1 MQAEEPPEVDSHA
14 GRPLLRL
21 HPILTLSGKGIS
33 FCGKPCGVL
42 PERTGE
48 LSEQWTYPFRGFGR
62 CKMQDLLN
70 DTEDTFKELKTLM
83 ESGDAE
89 AIAVRVEELSP
100 LELARSVSRLDEPD
114 KTHFLELLGPA
125 RAAFVLSKLSG
136 IGAAAI
142 VEQMNPDRAA
152 PIVGEMTSHDQA
164 ALLRHISGNRAERI
178 LRDVEPAAASET
190 RELLNY
196 PHNTAGALMIT
207 EYLSYNGR
215 EPVKD
220 VLDDMRRFGEE
231 YSDYDIQ
238 YAYVVSDTGELIGV
252 LRLRD
257 LLMAGSNRPIDEIMI
272 KNPLMLDVKTSLRDL
287 RDFFGQHPLLG
298 VPVTNEEGRL
308 VGVVRASSVREAA
321 TRQSNQLFLKFAGIV
336 GGEEFRTMSLF
347 RRSSRRLSWLSINI
361 VLNIIAASVI
371 ALYQDT
377 LEKAIVLAVFLP
389 IISDMS
395 GCSGNQAV
403 AVSIRE
409 LTLGLVRPMELLR
422 VLSKEVSIGLVNG
435 IVLGLLL
442 GGTALLWKG
451 NPYLGLVVGVS
462 LAVNTLVAVSFGGL
476 IPLILRAMK
485 TDPALASGPMLT
497 TITDMCGFFLVL
509 SFASVMIPRLGG

>member
-1 MQAEEPPEVDSHA
+1 MQN
-14 GRPLLRL
+14 RP
-21 HPILTLSGKGIS
+21 
-33 FCGKPCGVL
+33 
-42 PERTGE
+42 
-48 LSEQWTYPFRGFGR
+48 
-62 CKMQDLLN
+62 N
-70 DTEDTFKELKTLM
+70 DTGDTVKDLKEIT
-83 ESGDAE
+83 ESSDVT
-89 AIAVRVEELSP
+89 AIAARVEEIPP
-100 LELARSVSRLDEPD
+100 LELARTVSRLDEAD
-114 KTHFLELLGPA
+114 KTRFLELLGPA

-142 VEQMNPDRAA
+142 VEQMDPNEAA

-164 ALLRHISGNRAERI
+164 ELLRDISGHRAQRI
-178 LRDVEPAAASET
+178 LRDVEPTAASET

-196 PHNTAGALMIT
+196 PENTAGALMIT

-215 EPVKD
+215 RPVKD
-220 VLDDMRRFGEE
+220 VLEDMRRFGED

-238 YAYVVSDTGELIGV
+238 YAYVVSDIGELIGV

-257 LLMAGSNRPIDEIMI
+257 LLMAARNRPIEEIMI
-272 KNPLMLDVKTSLRDL
+272 TNPLKLDVGTSLRDL
-287 RDFFGQHPLLG
+287 RDFFGQHALLG
-298 VPVTNEEGRL
+298 VPITNEQGVL
-308 VGVVRASSVREAA
+308 VGVVRASNVREAA
-321 TRQSNQLFLKFAGIV
+321 TRQSNQIFLKFAGIV

-422 VLSKEVSIGLVNG
+422 VLAKEASVGLVNG

-442 GGTALLWKG
+442 GGAALVWKG

-462 LAVNTLVAVSFGGL
+462 LAANTLVAVSFGGL
-476 IPLILRAMK
+476 IPLILRGLR

-509 SFASVMIPRLGG
+509 RFASVMLPRLGG